1 MRANNS
7 DLKKE
12 NEELKSVVSCLTRE
26 NGNLNRD
33 KEVVSS
39 TLLELENYT
48 KERKEY
54 FHKVIENQLEEKK
67 ELKKENE
74 ALHKGWKLPEIEK
87 IRKYN
92 EELYKK

>member
-1 MRANNS
+1 
-7 DLKKE
+7 DEEKE
-12 NEELKSVVSCLTRE
+12 FQKQYWFSKFLNEQ
-26 NGNLNRD
+26 D
-33 KEVVSS
+33 KNKEVSS
-39 TLLELENYT
+39 TLLKLENYT